1 MNRLCGILLP
11 VFLAFAVP
19 LAAAEP
25 ARWTLELELRGER
38 VQGAPLR
45 WDNSQVDLL
54 GRDGRLWTF
63 APKDAAAVRK
73 VSTSFRGYSSSEVRD
88 QLSRE
93 LGSRLTV
100 TGVGHYLVA
109 HPPGPRQQWAKRFED
124 LYRSFMHYFTARG
137 FDLDEPEFPLVAIV
151 YPTQQEFMRAAREEG
166 VAVDPGVLGFYT
178 QASNRLLMFDS
189 TSGNSGEDWS
199 ENAATIIHEATHQ
212 TAFNTGVH
220 RRFAPAPR
228 WLVEGLAV
236 MFEAPGVWNSGV
248 HRHRQDRVNALQ
260 LAAFRHYQSA
270 GRRAGMVAEMI
281 AGDRV
286 FRTTRGAA
294 YAEAWALSF
303 YLSETQPREYGKYLS
318 RVASRP
324 PFEPYSGA
332 DRTADF
338 TKVFG
343 SDLRM
348 LEARYLRFMDELK

>member
-1 MNRLCGILLP
+1 MNRWRGILAAIC
-11 VFLAFAVP
+11 LASAGP

-25 ARWTLELELRGER
+25 GRWTLELELRGQK

-54 GRDGRLWTF
+54 GRDGRLWSF
-63 APKDAAAVRK
+63 APGEAAAVRK
-73 VSTSFRGYSSSEVRD
+73 VSTSFRGYSNSEVRD
-88 QLSRE
+88 RLSRE

-151 YPTQQEFMRAAREEG
+151 YPTQQEFLRAAREEG
-166 VAVDPGVLGFYT
+166 VAADPGVLGFYT

-189 TSGNSGEDWS
+189 SSGGSGEDWS

-212 TAFNTGVH
+212 MAFNTGVH
-220 RRFAPAPR
+220 RRFAESPR

-248 HRHRQDRVNALQ
+248 HRNRQDRINAPQ
-260 LAAFRHYQSA
+260 LAAFRHYRSA
-270 GRRAGMVAEMI
+270 GSKGMI
-281 AGDRV
+281 AELIASDRY
-286 FRTTRGAA
+286 FQSRRGAA

-303 YLSETQPREYGKYLS
+303 YLSETQPREYANYLA

-324 PFEPYSGA
+324 PFEAYSSA

-343 SDLRM
+343 GDLRM
-348 LEARYLRFMDELK
+348 LEARYLRFMEELK